1 MLVQLTKLFAV
12 TSDNPFASRASPMVQ
27 NVAKLSSNSDL
38 ERVMNAARTPGWSL
52 GLDRLGQIMATSDA
66 GDIGLPWVVIAAKS
80 GRGLRVSK
88 YQPGDDVE
96 VEGDVIGE
104 VSGNPREMGRQLR
117 DLLADVVCD

>member
-1 MLVQLTKLFAV
+1 
-12 TSDNPFASRASPMVQ
+12 
-27 NVAKLSSNSDL
+27 VAKLSSNSDL

-117 DLLADVVCD
+117 DLLADVECDER

>member
-1 MLVQLTKLFAV
+1 
-12 TSDNPFASRASPMVQ
+12 
-27 NVAKLSSNSDL
+27 
-38 ERVMNAARTPGWSL
+38 
-52 GLDRLGQIMATSDA
+52 MATSDA
-66 GDIGLPWVVIAAKS
+66 GDIGLPWVVIAAKA

-117 DLLADVVCD
+117 DLLADLECA